1 MIRLEGL
8 TKHYGEIRAVH
19 NLSFSVAKGEVF
31 GLLGPNGAGKTTT
44 IRMLTTLTKP
54 TSGRAWVAGYDVVE
68 EPLAVKRSIGIAP
81 QHLNL
86 DGELT
91 ARENL
96 DFHGRLYHMP
106 RGERRRRIQELL
118 AFVGLEDRADD
129 FVENFSGGMKRRLLI
144 ARALLHSPEVLFLD
158 EPTVGLD
165 PATRRKI
172 WDLIR
177 SLRSEGVT
185 VLLTT
190 HYIEEAEQLC
200 DRVGIIDRGELIALD
215 SPASLKRKLGSFAVE
230 VYHSGRVE
238 RRFFPSREEAIAYGA
253 EHARCKAC
261 DFSVRETNLED
272 VFIELTGRRLE

>member
-8 TKHYGEIRAVH
+8 TKYYGEIRAVH
-19 NLSFSVAKGEVF
+19 SLSFSVARGEVF

-54 TSGRAWVAGYDVVE
+54 SSGRAWVAGHDVVK

-96 DFHGRLYHMP
+96 EFHGRLYHMP
-106 RGERRRRIQELL
+106 RSERRRRIQELL
-118 AFVGLEDRADD
+118 AFVELQDRADD
-129 FVENFSGGMKRRLLI
+129 LVENFSGGMKRRLLI

-177 SLRSEGVT
+177 SLRAQGRT

-215 SPASLKRKLGSFAVE
+215 SPANLKRELGSFAVE
-230 VYHSGRVE
+230 VYHAGRAE
-238 RRFFPSREEAIAYGA
+238 RSFFPTREEALEYGA
-253 EHARCKAC
+253 EHARCEAC

>member
-1 MIRLEGL
+1 
-8 TKHYGEIRAVH
+8 
-19 NLSFSVAKGEVF
+19 
-31 GLLGPNGAGKTTT
+31 
-44 IRMLTTLTKP
+44 MLTTLTKP
-54 TSGRAWVAGYDVVE
+54 TSGRAWVAGYDVVA

-81 QHLNL
+81 QRLNL

-96 DFHGRLYHMP
+96 EFHGKLYHMP
-106 RGERRRRIQELL
+106 RHERERRIAELL
-118 AFVGLEDRADD
+118 AFVELEKRADD
-129 FVENFSGGMKRRLLI
+129 LVEGFSGGMKRRLLI
-144 ARALLHSPEVLFLD
+144 ARALMHNPRVLFLD

-177 SLRSEGVT
+177 SLRSKGVT

-200 DRVGIIDRGELIALD
+200 DRVGIINEGQLIALD
-215 SPASLKRKLGSFAVE
+215 SPANLKRKLGNFTVE
-230 VYHSGRVE
+230 VYHEGRAE
-238 RRFFPSREEAIAYGA
+238 RRFFPTRKEALEYGA
-253 EHARCKAC
+253 EHARCEAC

-272 VFIELTGRRLE
+272 VFIELTGRRIE